1 MDNLYRVLWRG
12 VEIGIFE
19 AGPSDM
25 WYIDGL
31 WKPHDTQEAKSF
43 NKLASTFNSKEVMN
57 NPAKG
62 TRVICK
68 STSTDTNFN
77 ALVMS
82 LENGNLFIRQILD
95 EKAIEWLI
103 KNVY

>member
-1 MDNLYRVLWRG
+1 MENLYSILWRG

-19 AGPSDM
+19 ARSSDM

-43 NKLASTFNSKEVMN
+43 DKLVSSFNSQEVMKD
-57 NPAKG
+57 PTKG
-62 TRVICK
+62 TRVVCK
-68 STSTDTNFN
+68 IASTDTSFN
-77 ALVMS
+77 ALVIS
-82 LENGNLFIRQILD
+82 LENGNLFIKQIID